1 MNIKL
6 IELQLRL
13 KYKKIDWLT
22 FYSVLLHKQVVTF
35 CGTATQKNEA
45 SKKNQKKFQMKQTD
59 KK

>member
-35 CGTATQKNEA
+35 CGTTTQKNEA
-45 SKKNQKKFQMKQTD
+45 AKKKS
-59 KK
+59 